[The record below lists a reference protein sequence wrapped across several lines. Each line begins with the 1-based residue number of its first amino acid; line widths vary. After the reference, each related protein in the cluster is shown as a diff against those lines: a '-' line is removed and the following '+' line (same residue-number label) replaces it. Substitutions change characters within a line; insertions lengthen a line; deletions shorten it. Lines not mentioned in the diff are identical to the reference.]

1 MRAFSVTAFVHR
13 TLLVALLVASTGG
26 CKPDLI
32 PGTKLEDTAE
42 NRAVFDFMED
52 YRKAMEARSAE
63 AVLALVA
70 EDFFEDNGNSN
81 QDDDYGIEKL
91 RTELARNFEHT
102 AVIQL
107 RLELQ
112 HVEPAKDEN
121 NTHVYYRYLQRALL
135 KLPSGSR
142 WVSQSDVNRIV
153 LRRKGDSHEDGFLIV
168 AGL

>member
-1 MRAFSVTAFVHR
+1 MRSFTLAKASRFAFIA
-13 TLLVALLVASTGG
+13 LVMASAVG

-32 PGTKLEDTAE
+32 PGTKLEDTGE
-42 NRAVFDFMED
+42 NRAIADFMEN

-70 EDFFEDNGNSN
+70 EDFFEDNGNSS

-91 RTELARNFEHT
+91 RADLARNFEHT

-112 HVEPAKDEN
+112 HAEPAEDDG
-121 NTHVYYRYLQRALL
+121 NTKVYYRYLQRALL
-135 KLPSGSR
+135 KLPAGSR

-153 LRRKGDSHEDGFLIV
+153 LRQKGDSYDDGFLIV